1 MQCLVLLPIYRQEP
15 YVVNWSSCR
24 IKHNDKW
31 QQSYILNNVLQT
43 NLYKIITVDIN
54 HDVR

>member
-1 MQCLVLLPIYRQEP
+1 MQYLILLPTYRQEP

-24 IKHNDKW
+24 VKHNDEW

-43 NLYKIITVDIN
+43 NLYKIVTVDIN
-54 HDVR
+54 P